1 MVPTGHSSVQDYAL
15 GRWENC
21 IFPGKLEGNRKGIIV
36 IGLLSLGCC
45 KRKSNRLTAG
55 TARTANLKTS
65 GPLMA
70 MFVKDPSAEAPSA
83 FKGFK
88 PS

>member
-1 MVPTGHSSVQDYAL
+1 MMQNLLVQSHMVQHCAKCKSS
-15 GRWENC
+15 
-21 IFPGKLEGNRKGIIV
+21 
-36 IGLLSLGCC
+36 
-45 KRKSNRLTAG
+45 RLTAG

-65 GPLMA
+65 CPLMT
-70 MFVKDPSAEAPSA
+70 MFVKDPSAEAPAA